1 MNKKMFVTDSGKSIL
16 VMAIQPWRDKTP
28 DLLKD
33 ERDGQEQRDDH
44 GQLERREERR
54 GHIGGDHRC
63 IGRQVLAQWRGNQC
77 VDLLGEGEQPGKDQE
92 NDGNA
97 AQQAGAQFGQVRNQR
112 HWLVVFRV
120 LAHGA
125 RGG

>member
-1 MNKKMFVTDSGKSIL
+1 
-16 VMAIQPWRDKTP
+16 MAVQPGRDEAP
-28 DLLKD
+28 YLLED
-33 ERDGQEQRDDH
+33 ERDRQEQRDDH
-44 GQLERREERR
+44 GQLERGEERR
-54 GHIGGDHRC
+54 GHVGGDHRR
-63 IGRQVLAQWRGNQC
+63 IGRQVLAQRRGDQG

-97 AQQAGAQFGQVRNQR
+97 AQQTGAQFGQVRNQR
-112 HWLVVFRV
+112 HWLVVFRI

>member
-1 MNKKMFVTDSGKSIL
+1 
-16 VMAIQPWRDKTP
+16 MAVQPWRDKPP

-63 IGRQVLAQWRGNQC
+63 VGRQVLAQRRGNQC

-97 AQQAGAQFGQVRNQR
+97 AQQTGAQFGQVRNQR
-112 HWLVVFRV
+112 HWLVVFRI